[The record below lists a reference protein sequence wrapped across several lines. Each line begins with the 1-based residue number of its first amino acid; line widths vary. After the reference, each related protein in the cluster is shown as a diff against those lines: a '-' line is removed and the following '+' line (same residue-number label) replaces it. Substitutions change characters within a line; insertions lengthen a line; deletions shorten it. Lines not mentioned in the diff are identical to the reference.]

1 MKAIQIK
8 KYSKDINVEVANIP
22 IPNISDNEILIKVKA
37 AAVNPLEI
45 LTLTG
50 SVRLIQ
56 DYKMPLTLGNECSG
70 IVENIGKNV
79 TDFKVGDKVYTRL
92 PISKIGAFAEY
103 VAVDSKF
110 VSVMPKDYDFITS
123 AAIPLTALTAYQAF
137 TEELEAKQGETVL
150 ITGGSG
156 SFGELAVPIAKY
168 LGLNVIVSGNERLK
182 EHFID
187 LGTDKYISYNK
198 ENYSELVSNVDYV
211 IDTLGANEFDKELSV
226 LKKGGR
232 LLSLRTSP
240 NKKFAEDNNFPFI
253 KKLLFSLAGSKYDK
267 KAMKDEKEY
276 RFMFVRADGEE
287 LRKITKIVEDKNIKP
302 KIFSTI
308 FNIDNASEAL
318 RTVIKKHTDGKIII
332 SM

>member
-45 LTLTG
+45 LILTG

-70 IVENIGKNV
+70 IVENIGNNV
-79 TDFKVGDKVYTRL
+79 TDFKIGDKVYTRL

-110 VSVMPKDYDFITS
+110 VSVMPRDYDFITS

-137 TEELEAKQGETVL
+137 TEELEAKQGESVL

-168 LGLNVIVSGNERLK
+168 FGLNVIVSGNERLK
-182 EHFID
+182 EHFIN
-187 LGTDKYISYNK
+187 LGADKYISYNK

-240 NKKFAEDNNFPFI
+240 NKKFAEYNNFPFI

-276 RFMFVRADGEE
+276 RFMFVRADGEQ

-302 KIFSTI
+302 KIYSTV

-318 RTVIKKHTDGKIII
+318 KTVIKKHTDGKIII

>member
-8 KYSKDINVEVANIP
+8 KYSKDINVEVTNIA

-45 LTLTG
+45 LILTG

-110 VSVMPKDYDFITS
+110 VSVIPKDYDFITS

-150 ITGGSG
+150 ITGCSG

-182 EHFID
+182 EHFVN
-187 LGTDKYISYNK
+187 LGADKYISYNK

-302 KIFSTI
+302 KIYSTV

-318 RTVIKKHTDGKIII
+318 RTVIKKHTNGKIII

>member
-45 LTLTG
+45 LTG

-240 NKKFAEDNNFPFI
+240 NKKFAEDNNFSFI

-276 RFMFVRADGEE
+276 RFMFVRADGEQ

-308 FNIDNASEAL
+308 FNMDNASDAL
-318 RTVIKKHTDGKIII
+318 KCVLQKHTDGKIII